1 MIWCKIHC
9 RKQVCFPVT
18 CRDRSW
24 SMELET
30 RIRDLS
36 QTFHDFF
43 SVPPTFHTI
52 VVIILNPNA
61 FGYSWIWSRLW
72 AMSKKE
78 ESSEKTTRNWSEV
91 MVQRKKDQPT
101 NAKVSRSLI
110 ISPLQSSRPDDLRVC
125 LLWGP
130 MPPFP
135 SDCIS
140 QPAPSYHLPLS
151 HPVKRVQDGYFQ
163 RYARTAMLQL
173 KPNYCDLRH
182 NLREYDMPSNCL
194 QRPKLA
200 SRMPHAP
207 WHTQSRLMLGR
218 HASTIHTIGA
228 HAA

>member
-1 MIWCKIHC
+1 
-9 RKQVCFPVT
+9 
-18 CRDRSW
+18 
-24 SMELET
+24 
-30 RIRDLS
+30 
-36 QTFHDFF
+36 
-43 SVPPTFHTI
+43 
-52 VVIILNPNA
+52 
-61 FGYSWIWSRLW
+61 
-72 AMSKKE
+72 MSKKDGRRIFWE
-78 ESSEKTTRNWSEV
+78 DHQELKWSDGSKEKRS
-91 MVQRKKDQPT
+91 T
-101 NAKVSRSLI
+101 NQHCRSLI

-207 WHTQSRLMLGR
+207 WHTQSCLMLGR
-218 HASTIHTIGA
+218 HASTIQTIGA